1 MTINFFD
8 LPIEEFTKIGRGSSE
23 QYTYKT
29 IKILEGDKSILIE
42 KDTMSYPV
50 FHIAS
55 WSQNHNYLI
64 GELYENDHDELFLS
78 GHYLVY
84 KVLELINNELVL
96 EKMKIYRPESIT
108 YDDKYAVV
116 YGLSTEL
123 SWELINLETF
133 DKKTIIIE
141 KGWRSIKLD
150 YIEEHDLYLYDKY
163 KYINF
168 IKTEALH
175 IRYKNGDYEINFAD
189 FESFRFKL
197 TNENVV
203 LFLEDLNSVEKNYKI
218 KIDDLLQKLKD

>member
-1 MTINFFD
+1 MI
-8 LPIEEFTKIGRGSSE
+8 
-23 QYTYKT
+23 
-29 IKILEGDKSILIE
+29 
-42 KDTMSYPV
+42 
-50 FHIAS
+50 
-55 WSQNHNYLI
+55 
-64 GELYENDHDELFLS
+64 
-78 GHYLVY
+78 
-84 KVLELINNELVL
+84 
-96 EKMKIYRPESIT
+96 
-108 YDDKYAVV
+108 
-116 YGLSTEL
+116 
-123 SWELINLETF
+123 
-133 DKKTIIIE
+133 KKTIIIE

-197 TNENVV
+197 TNENLV